1 MVSSTTVSP
10 ELTRSTGSW
19 ALSNQPHWVVSS
31 VAGRRC
37 IFLPFGSGSARSLG
51 SAGPALG
58 SAMVAVGGSGC
69 GACASTPTTSAAPA
83 APANARV
90 IIARYRMGHSP
101 LLPAPAAKQAI
112 GQNGPQDRQPFSQ
125 EFNAVQGRLH
135 NR

>member
-1 MVSSTTVSP
+1 MPRKGVLELQRVLTDEGVAELAIGTNHVRAQIGDVRFTSKLIDGRFP
-10 ELTRSTGSW
+10 EYSR
-19 ALSNQPHWVVSS
+19 V
-31 VAGRRC
+31 
-37 IFLPFGSGSARSLG
+37 I
-51 SAGPALG
+51 
-58 SAMVAVGGSGC
+58 
-69 GACASTPTTSAAPA
+69 PA

-125 EFNAVQGRLH
+125 DFNAVQGRLH